1 MPEVLVF
8 TRKNVEEMDAA
19 APDGKAPG
27 VSRILAEY
35 VAHLCYERLPAEAV
49 HAFRRA
55 LLDYVTCAVSG
66 SRTQPARAV
75 LDYARSWDDARQA
88 CVVGHDARLACPNAA
103 FVNGTST
110 HGLDFDDGYTQGSVH
125 PAGSVFPALL
135 AISEQLGAGSD
146 EVIAAGVA
154 AYDVTLRIAAAVH
167 PHSARRGFH
176 NTATAGVFGATAA
189 VSRLLRLDAER
200 TLDALG
206 LAGSFAGGLREYVT
220 EGADV
225 KRLHPGKAARDGIVC
240 AELAK
245 RGVSGPASVLEG
257 RYGFAQ
263 AVTGGEADLRRVTE
277 ELGSTFAICNAYF
290 KPYPACR
297 HFHSALDAIR
307 HIARRRAFVPQDV
320 KSVEIGLYDIG
331 VQGHDHKHAYTLLD
345 AQMSAPVSAAL
356 AVVLG
361 DVTATGYDRS
371 NLENPDVRRIVDAT
385 TVYVDPEC
393 ERLYPRRRSGLARVH
408 LNDGTMLEERVLD
421 PRGEGVNPLS
431 DDELTH
437 KFLSNCGPILGESK
451 CKRVLETVWSLD
463 RASELAELYRW

>member
-1 MPEVLVF
+1 MDVAASD
-8 TRKNVEEMDAA
+8 RKTSA
-19 APDGKAPG
+19 
-27 VSRILAEY
+27 VSKMLAEY
-35 VAHLCYERLPAEAV
+35 VAGLDYQRLSSQAV

-55 LLDYVTCAVSG
+55 LLDYLTCAVSG
-66 SRTQPARAV
+66 SRTQPSRLV
-75 LDYARSWDDARQA
+75 LDYARSWDQASEA
-88 CVVGHDARLACPNAA
+88 CVIGHDARLASPNAA
-103 FVNGTST
+103 FVNGTSA

-125 PAGSVFPALL
+125 PAGAVFPALL
-135 AISEQLGAGSD
+135 AVAERLGAGSD

-176 NTATAGVFGATAA
+176 NTPTAGVFGAAA
-189 VSRLLRLDAER
+189 AASRLLRLDAHR

-206 LAGSFAGGLREYVT
+206 LAGSFAGGLREYVA

-245 RGVSGPASVLEG
+245 RGMSGPTRVIEG

-263 AVTGGEADLRRVTE
+263 AVGGGEADLSRVTDD
-277 ELGSTFAICNAYF
+277 LGSTFAICSAYF

-371 NLENPDVRRIVDAT
+371 NLDNPEVKRIVDAT
-385 TVYVDPEC
+385 TVFVDPEC
-393 ERLYPRRRSGLARVH
+393 ERLYPHRRSGLARVH
-408 LNDGTMLEERVLD
+408 LNDGTTLEERVLD
-421 PRGEGVNPLS
+421 PRGEGENPLS

-437 KFLSNCGPILGESK
+437 KFLSNCGPVLGEPK
-451 CKRVLETVWSLD
+451 CARVLETTWSLSHTT
-463 RASELAELYRW
+463 ALTELYSW

>member
-1 MPEVLVF
+1 MY
-8 TRKNVEEMDAA
+8 RHHQEE
-19 APDGKAPG
+19 APA

-35 VAHLCYERLPAEAV
+35 VADVNYERIPAEAV

-55 LLDYVTCAVSG
+55 LLDYLTCSVSG
-66 SRTQPARAV
+66 SRTQPSRFV
-75 LDYARSWDDARQA
+75 LDYARSWDRASDA
-88 CVVGHDARLACPNAA
+88 CVVGHEARLACPNAA
-103 FVNGTST
+103 FVNGTSA

-125 PAGSVFPALL
+125 PAGAIFPALL
-135 AISEQLGAGSD
+135 AMAEHLGADSAD
-146 EVIAAGVA
+146 VIAAGVA

-176 NTATAGVFGATAA
+176 NTPTAGVFGAAAA
-189 VSRLLRLDAER
+189 VARLLRLDAPR
-200 TLDALG
+200 ALDALG
-206 LAGSFAGGLREYVT
+206 LAGSFAGGLREYVA

-245 RGVSGPASVLEG
+245 RGLSGPARVLEG

-263 AVTGGEADLRRVTE
+263 AVSGGEADLRLVTE
-277 ELGSTFAICNAYF
+277 GLGRTFAICSAYF

-307 HIARRRAFVPQDV
+307 HMAGRGSFVPQDV
-320 KSVEIGLYDIG
+320 ESVEIGLYDIG

-371 NLENPDVRRIVDAT
+371 NLDHPEVRRIVDAT
-385 TVYVDPEC
+385 TVFVDPEC
-393 ERLYPRRRSGLARVH
+393 ERLYPGRRSGLARLH
-408 LNDGTMLEERVLD
+408 LKNGTVLEERVLD
-421 PRGEGVNPLS
+421 PRGEGENPLS
-431 DDELTH
+431 DAELTH
-437 KFLSNCGPILGESK
+437 KFLSNCGPILGVPK
-451 CKRVLETVWSLD
+451 CERVLATVWSID
-463 RASELAELYRW
+463 RATGLTELYRW